1 METIQVVLDK
11 DLLRAADRAV
21 RKMKVNRSALMRD
34 ALREHLRR
42 LEIRAREDRDREG
55 YTKQLRIGDDERV
68 WEAEAA
74 WPQN

>member
-1 METIQVVLDK
+1 MVLDK

-42 LEIRAREDRDREG
+42 LEIRVREDRDREG

>member
-42 LEIRAREDRDREG
+42 IEIRAREDRDREG
-55 YTKQLRIGDDERV
+55 YTKQLRIVDDEGV

>member
-1 METIQVVLDK
+1 MLDK

>member
-11 DLLRAADRAV
+11 ELLRAADRAV

-42 LEIRAREDRDREG
+42 LEILAREDRDREG
-55 YTKQLRIGDDERV
+55 YARQPQIGDDQRA

-74 WPQN
+74 WPQK